1 MSFVNPA
8 GLWLLL
14 GIPVLIL
21 IYLIRSQHE
30 DRPVSSTFIWKLSSR
45 FMKKRLPVQRI
56 KKILTFLLQLILIIA
71 VSLLAARPII
81 YDGKICDYIAVIDAS
96 ASMQTVDETGTSRF
110 SYALKEVEKLSK
122 KTDYG
127 HSISVIVAG
136 DTASWLI
143 KEATSEEDVSLA
155 LKDAVCTLGSCDMSQ
170 VAELVQPFCAE
181 SANPQI
187 LFYTDNTYE
196 STENIQVIDLN
207 KQEWNVSVSNLK
219 EEIVPLGLSF
229 TAELTSYNKSAVV
242 TVGLRIDDILTDI
255 QKIRCAANAVTTVTC
270 NAEEVGTYE
279 TVEIFVEVQDGFPA
293 DNSIAICPDRQ
304 LTRNVTL
311 VSKSP
316 LYLQSAL
323 KALGNCKVTV
333 SKTPQGAKLTG
344 QDLYIF
350 DGIAPEVYP
359 TDGSVLIFGTQLLPD
374 GLSCA
379 ETEYTEAVLRADPD
393 LNSPLYNGLSL
404 GETVVSIYTPL
415 RGNLAWQEAF
425 FCGEHPVIATRSISS
440 TRKIAVVSFD
450 LHDTNLPMQ
459 INFPVLMRNLVSFCV
474 PPFVDGTDFAAGKP
488 VMLTVMPNTRD
499 LYVEYPDGQVST
511 LSTKFETVAVP
522 TNQAGIY
529 TAAITT
535 ADGGQYAEFFVHPP
549 AEESRKNVYPPLL
562 LELQALEGTEPED
575 ALIEIW
581 FWVALGLLLLILT
594 EWGWYYHEQA

>member
-56 KKILTFLLQLILIIA
+56 KKILTFLLQLALIIA
-71 VSLLAARPII
+71 ISLLAARPII

-143 KEATSEEDVSLA
+143 KEATSEEDISLA
-155 LKDAVCTLGSCDMSQ
+155 LEDAVCTLGSCDMSQ
-170 VAELVQPFCAE
+170 VTELVQPFCAE

-196 STENIQVIDLN
+196 SAENIQVIDLN

-270 NAEEVGTYE
+270 NAEDV
-279 TVEIFVEVQDGFPA
+279 
-293 DNSIAICPDRQ
+293 
-304 LTRNVTL
+304 L

-379 ETEYTEAVLRADPD
+379 ETEYTEAALRADPD
-393 LNSPLYNGLSL
+393 LNSPLYKGLSL
-404 GETVVSIYTPL
+404 GEAVVSIYTPL
-415 RGNLAWQEAF
+415 RGNLAWEESF

-474 PPFVDGTDFAAGKP
+474 PPFVDGTDFVAGKP

-562 LELQALEGTEPED
+562 LELQAPEGTEPED

>member
-21 IYLIRSQHE
+21 IYLVRSQHE

-56 KKILTFLLQLILIIA
+56 KKILTFLLQLVLIIA
-71 VSLLAARPII
+71 ISLLAARPII

-96 ASMQTVDETGTSRF
+96 ASMQTTDETGTSRF
-110 SYALKEVEKLSK
+110 AHALEEVEKLSQ
-122 KTDYG
+122 KTNYG
-127 HSISVIVAG
+127 HSVSVIVAG

-143 KEATSEEDVSLA
+143 KQSTSKEDISLS

-170 VAELVQPFCAE
+170 VTQLVQPFCAE

-187 LFYTDNTYE
+187 LFYTDNAYE
-196 STENIQVIDLN
+196 ATENIQVIDLN

-219 EEIVPLGLSF
+219 EEVSQLGLSF
-229 TAELTSYNKSAVV
+229 SAELISYNKTALV
-242 TVGLRIDDILTDI
+242 TVGLRIDGILTDI
-255 QKIRCAANAVTTVTC
+255 QKVRCAENTVTPVIC

-279 TVEIFVEVQDGFPA
+279 KVEIFVEAQDGLQA
-293 DNSIAICPDRQ
+293 DNCSAICRDRQ
-304 LTRNVTL
+304 LMRNVTL

-323 KALGNCKVTV
+323 KALGNCRVTV
-333 SKTPQGAKLTG
+333 SKTIAGAKLTG
-344 QDLYIF
+344 QDLYVF

-379 ETEYTEAVLRADPD
+379 ETEYLEASLRPDPD
-393 LNSPLYNGLSL
+393 LNSPLYEGLSL
-404 GETVVSIYTPL
+404 GETVIASYTPL
-415 RGNLAWQEAF
+415 RGNLAWQESF
-425 FCGEHPVIATRSISS
+425 FCGEHAVIATRSISS
-440 TRKIAVVSFD
+440 IRKIAVVSFD
-450 LHDTNLPMQ
+450 LHDSNLPMQ
-459 INFPVLMRNLVSFCV
+459 TDFMVLMRNLVSYCV
-474 PPFVDGTDFAAGKP
+474 PAFVGDTEFVAGKP

-499 LYVEYPDGQVST
+499 LYVEYPDGQVQT
-511 LSTKFETVAVP
+511 LSTKFETVPV
-522 TNQAGIY
+522 TTDQAGIY

-535 ADGGQYAEFFVHPP
+535 ADGGEYAEFFVHPP
-549 AEESRKNVYPPLL
+549 LEESCKNVYPPLQ
-562 LELQALEGTEPED
+562 LELYTLEDAEPED

-594 EWGWYYHEQA
+594 EWGWYYHEQT

>member
-1 MSFVNPA
+1 
-8 GLWLLL
+8 
-14 GIPVLIL
+14 
-21 IYLIRSQHE
+21 
-30 DRPVSSTFIWKLSSR
+30 
-45 FMKKRLPVQRI
+45 
-56 KKILTFLLQLILIIA
+56 
-71 VSLLAARPII
+71 
-81 YDGKICDYIAVIDAS
+81 
-96 ASMQTVDETGTSRF
+96 
-110 SYALKEVEKLSK
+110 
-122 KTDYG
+122 
-127 HSISVIVAG
+127 
-136 DTASWLI
+136 
-143 KEATSEEDVSLA
+143 
-155 LKDAVCTLGSCDMSQ
+155 
-170 VAELVQPFCAE
+170 
-181 SANPQI
+181 
-187 LFYTDNTYE
+187 
-196 STENIQVIDLN
+196 
-207 KQEWNVSVSNLK
+207 
-219 EEIVPLGLSF
+219 
-229 TAELTSYNKSAVV
+229 VV

-379 ETEYTEAVLRADPD
+379 ETEYTEAALRADPD
-393 LNSPLYNGLSL
+393 LNSPLYKGLSL

-415 RGNLAWQEAF
+415 QGNLAWQEAF
-425 FCGEHPVIATRSISS
+425 FCGEHAVIATRSISS

-459 INFPVLMRNLVSFCV
+459 INFPVLMRNLVSYCV
-474 PPFVDGTDFAAGKP
+474 PPFVDGTDFVAGKP
-488 VMLTVMPNTRD
+488 VMLTVTPNTKD